1 MSFLIKSNSE
11 VYALSTSHL
20 PNGTNFSFFFFF
32 FKGLQHLDIRFDM
45 DTLTNLRNIWQ
56 SNIFLFL
63 FPTITRDSIKTTH
76 KEIFFQSARWEICM
90 CKWGKNAPHHK
101 YMYFIHNDHI
111 YMSHIGNN
119 RVNALGT
126 HVNHFFQEALLR
138 FC

>member
-1 MSFLIKSNSE
+1 
-11 VYALSTSHL
+11 
-20 PNGTNFSFFFFF
+20 
-32 FKGLQHLDIRFDM
+32 M

-76 KEIFFQSARWEICM
+76 KEIFFKVQDGKYVCANEE
-90 CKWGKNAPHHK
+90 KNAPHHK